1 MFLPFKHNTSGRK
14 SIMITEGQAR
24 YLKEMTAYHGS
35 KADFDQFS
43 LAYIGSGVG
52 AQEFGEGLYFTL
64 SHEAAYGYGGTI
76 YTVELPD
83 PNGDNY
89 LYYNERVPETTYEKI
104 ISGII
109 EWRTQIYRD
118 EYEDEASVEELRQEL
133 VDVMPPTEGRC
144 IMYNIHRYVDEKT
157 MVPRILSNAGV
168 VGFLY
173 NNGKVDNV
181 VIFNSRAIRI
191 VNKETI

>member
-1 MFLPFKHNTSGRK
+1 MFLPFKHTPGRK

-35 KADFDQFS
+35 KSDFDQFS

-64 SHEAAYGYGGTI
+64 NQEAAYGYGGTV

-109 EWRTQIYRD
+109 EWRTQVYRD

-133 VDVMPPTEGRC
+133 MEIMPPTEGRY

-157 MVPRILSNAGV
+157 MVPRILNNAGV
-168 VGFLY
+168 VGFFY

-181 VIFNSRAIRI
+181 VIFNSRVIRI